1 MMRGVLGV
9 SARRPKQHWAFAGGD
24 QIGRDYQFSGGWM
37 VGIRNMFDGTTN
49 NHDATLGIGPLAGG
63 VVNFKN

>member
-1 MMRGVLGV
+1 
-9 SARRPKQHWAFAGGD
+9 
-24 QIGRDYQFSGGWM
+24 M

-49 NHDATLGIGPLAGG
+49 NHDVTLGIGPLAGG